1 MMPHESRAACA
12 SPDAS
17 PGGMLDS
24 FRAEKEKEVSSLIS
38 LERKGKFPVPLT
50 GTRPS
55 FRAALAAP
63 HGGILPII
71 AEYKRAS
78 PSRGDIRLDLSP
90 EDVAGRYAAAG
101 AACLSVLTERSRFR
115 GETGFLARMAP
126 AGLPLL
132 RKDFILHPLQVRLTA
147 ATPASAL
154 LLIVRLTP
162 DVRRLRGLR
171 ELTESF
177 GMEAVVEI
185 FSAEELALAR
195 ESGARVI
202 QVNARD
208 LDTLRVDRTACLNM
222 GAARRD
228 GEIWIAASGMSEPD
242 HLRRAAE
249 AGFDAALVGS
259 GLMAAADPGTAL
271 ARLTGKTGARS

>member
-1 MMPHESRAACA
+1 M
-12 SPDAS
+12 
-17 PGGMLDS
+17 
-24 FRAEKEKEVSSLIS
+24 
-38 LERKGKFPVPLT
+38 
-50 GTRPS
+50 
-55 FRAALAAP
+55 
-63 HGGILPII
+63 
-71 AEYKRAS
+71 
-78 PSRGDIRLDLSP
+78 
-90 EDVAGRYAAAG
+90 
-101 AACLSVLTERSRFR
+101 
-115 GETGFLARMAP
+115 
-126 AGLPLL
+126 
-132 RKDFILHPLQVRLTA
+132 RLTA

-171 ELTESF
+171 ELAESF

-259 GLMAAADPGTAL
+259 GLMAAADPGAAL